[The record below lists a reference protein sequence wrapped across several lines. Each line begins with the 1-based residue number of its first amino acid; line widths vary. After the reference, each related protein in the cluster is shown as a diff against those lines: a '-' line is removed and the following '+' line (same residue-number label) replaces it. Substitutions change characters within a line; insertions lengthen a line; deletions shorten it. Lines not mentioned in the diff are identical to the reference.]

1 MIQRLLITLL
11 LFFSLSLSTFAAVDL
26 NTATQADLEEIK
38 GIGPVKAKAI
48 INYRKQHGDF
58 KSIEE
63 LDNVHG
69 IGEATLTKLKGQLF
83 VTRKKISNNLPMT
96 IKVHSTV
103 NKNNNIKT
111 IKADRPAK
119 EPIKESKLIV
129 NSK

>member
-69 IGEATLTKLKGQLF
+69 IGEATLTKLKSQLF
-83 VTRKKISNNLPMT
+83 VTRKKITNNLPMT
-96 IKVHSTV
+96 NKVHSTV

>member
-83 VTRKKISNNLPMT
+83 VTRKKITNKLPT
-96 IKVHSTV
+96 TNKVHSTV

-119 EPIKESKLIV
+119 EPIKESKLIA

>member
-83 VTRKKISNNLPMT
+83 VTRKKITNKLPT
-96 IKVHSTV
+96 TNKVHSTV